1 MPGQEQALP
10 GLSFSVASGAMLA
23 GLHVR
28 GSIALRLGE
37 DTNGTYYADF
47 PLSIELPAAFTAD
60 PDPQF
65 GSVTGAASLRVDDAG
80 VHYNGLKLQAQ
91 NVWLGKMKVDS
102 VCFSYIPSG
111 GMSTA
116 PCDTPTFGG
125 DPSLLAQPGGD
136 QPFIQCAS
144 DPTTNRWDA
153 SAQIELPSGLQLGA
167 FGGMA
172 NGQISKLGANLGN
185 LGRRV
190 PLADGVYLDHVAFGL
205 CLSPPPFKISANVGA
220 NFLGNNNIVAVD
232 GGFTYT
238 DAVGDNPWSLDLDG
252 DVTVGDLPIGSGT
265 LGFNGS
271 GVIDFGLKAGVDV
284 LGGAASLSAQVY
296 GSIDAPHKQFV
307 VAGSGKGCLADACAT
322 AEGELSSTGV
332 AGCVTVG
339 TSTPSYDLVIPL
351 DGSAVHFDTST
362 YPLTAGFG
370 YVWGASSVDL
380 LGGSCDFS
388 PYEPTPPGG
397 SSRCGERGTSPG
409 DHARHGCRVAAHPR
423 HPRPAEG
430 RRPRTARH
438 DDHLPVEPTRSCG
451 RATICS
457 SRTRRMGRPT

>member
-1 MPGQEQALP
+1 
-10 GLSFSVASGAMLA
+10 
-23 GLHVR
+23 
-28 GSIALRLGE
+28 
-37 DTNGTYYADF
+37 
-47 PLSIELPAAFTAD
+47 
-60 PDPQF
+60 
-65 GSVTGAASLRVDDAG
+65 
-80 VHYNGLKLQAQ
+80 
-91 NVWLGKMKVDS
+91 
-102 VCFSYIPSG
+102 
-111 GMSTA
+111 MSTA
-116 PCDTPTFGG
+116 PCDTPTFGA

-438 DDHLPVEPTRSCG
+438 DDHLPVERPREAAEGPLSARREQDG
-451 RATICS
+451 WDDRRDAGPS
-457 SRTRRMGRPT
+457 SRGNLDRQHGSGLRVLSNEDRPGDPPGAPDVRSARAREERVAHSAGGLRGPGGNVGATHRACEGHQPHDRRAPCAST